1 MTKNVSWALFF
12 ILSLLVSGCANLQP
26 IYETP
31 TVSITSFDTIPT
43 EGMIPRFQIGLH
55 IVNPNRTKL
64 QLKGISYTVSLEGHN
79 IIAGVSNNLPEIE
92 AYGEGDIILNA
103 SVDLFNSIGFI
114 SDLIR
119 NQGKERIS
127 YDLNTKLDTGVLQS
141 LIRVSKKGTISL
153 TQNSKS
159 Q

>member
-1 MTKNVSWALFF
+1 MTKNESWALFF

-127 YDLNTKLDTGVLQS
+127 YDLNTKLDTGVLHS

>member
-31 TVSITSFDTIPT
+31 TVSITSFNTIPT

-64 QLKGISYTVSLEGHN
+64 QFKGISYTVSLEGHN

-127 YDLNTKLDTGVLQS
+127 YDLNTKLDTGVLHS